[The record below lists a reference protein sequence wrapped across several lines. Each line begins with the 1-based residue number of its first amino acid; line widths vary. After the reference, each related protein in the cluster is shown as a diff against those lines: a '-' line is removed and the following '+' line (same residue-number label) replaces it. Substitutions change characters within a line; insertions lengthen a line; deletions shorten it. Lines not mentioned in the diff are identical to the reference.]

1 MFHRNR
7 ENAERRRVEHQTKVY
22 NQLMA
27 KPYLRRIAEKSRCKT
42 LEQRAVS
49 VETWA
54 MASGML
60 IAGFLVSENLESFTN
75 PHLALACII
84 FSGIGSVVSTVRYVI
99 VATVLAFDLRAL
111 EQRPNAHT
119 TAAAVADDVV
129 AA

>member
-27 KPYLRRIAEKSRCKT
+27 KPYLRRIAEKSRSKT
-42 LEQRAVS
+42 LEQRAAS

-54 MASGML
+54 MASGMF
-60 IAGFLVSENLESFTN
+60 IAGLLVAENLDRFAS
-75 PHLALACII
+75 PHLALAGVL
-84 FSGIGSVVSTVRYVI
+84 FAGIGSVLSTARYVI

-111 EQRPNAHT
+111 EQRAKAHT
-119 TAAAVADDVV
+119 PDAAAAGDVV